1 MSEEC
6 SNKIGMLY
14 LSATPIG
21 NLEDMTYRSVRILGE
36 ADLIA
41 AEDTRHSRKLLS
53 HFDIHTP
60 LTSYHEHNKLE
71 KGPELVEKMLA
82 GDTIVCI
89 SDAGLPGISDPG
101 AHLAMLAIEAGI
113 NVSPLPGANAAL
125 SALICSGLATTAF
138 TFYGFLPRT
147 GKKRRELLERIKQSP
162 ETLIFYE
169 APHHLKG
176 TLSDLIK
183 ALGPQRRAVTARELT
198 KTFEEFNRLTL
209 GELAGYYDEHDPKG
223 EFVII
228 IEGFDAENETA
239 VEPEQ
244 QLSPVE
250 MVAGLE
256 AEGMGHKDAMRET
269 AKKLGISRR
278 DVYQALLNTSST
290 ALTEP
295 ASHCSGP
302 PSPEGKA

>member
-1 MSEEC
+1 MS
-6 SNKIGMLY
+6 GTLY
-14 LSATPIG
+14 IVGTPIG
-21 NLEDMTYRSVRILGE
+21 NLGDMTERQLDILSSVSF
-36 ADLIA
+36 IA
-41 AEDTRHSRKLLS
+41 AEDTRVTRKLLS

-113 NVSPLPGANAAL
+113 QVSPLPGANAAL
-125 SALICSGLATTAF
+125 SALICSGLDTTAF

-147 GKKRRELLERIKQSP
+147 GKKRRELLERINQSP

-176 TLSDLIK
+176 TLGDLIK
-183 ALGPQRRAVTARELT
+183 ALGPHRRAVTAREIT
-198 KTFEEFNRLTL
+198 KTFEEFNRRTL
-209 GELAGYYDEHDPKG
+209 GELAEYYDEHDPKG

-228 IEGFDAENETA
+228 TEGFDAENEVA
-239 VEPEQ
+239 SEPEQ
-244 QLSPVE
+244 QLSPAE
-250 MVAGLE
+250 MVAKLE
-256 AEGMGHKDAMRET
+256 SEGMGRKDAMRET

>member
-1 MSEEC
+1 MSEE
-6 SNKIGMLY
+6 NTTKPGLLY

-60 LTSYHEHNKLE
+60 LTSYHEHNKLD
-71 KGPELVEKMLA
+71 KGPELVEHMLA
-82 GDTIVCI
+82 GRTVVCI

-113 NVSPLPGANAAL
+113 QVSPLPGANAAL
-125 SALICSGLATTAF
+125 SALICSGLDTTAF

-147 GKKRRELLERIKQSP
+147 GKKRRELLERIARRP

-176 TLSDLIK
+176 TLGDLLK
-183 ALGPQRRAVTARELT
+183 ALGPHRRAVTARELT
-198 KTFEEFNRLTL
+198 KAFEEFNRRSL
-209 GELAGYYDEHDPKG
+209 GELAAYYDEHEPRG

-228 IEGFDAENETA
+228 VEGFDLNNE
-239 VEPEQ
+239 VEAGPKQ
-244 QLSPVE
+244 QLTPAE
-250 MVAGLE
+250 LVAKLE
-256 AEGMGHKDAMRET
+256 REGMGRKEAMREA
-269 AKKLGISRR
+269 AKQLGISRR
-278 DVYQALLNTSST
+278 DVYQALLNT
-290 ALTEP
+290 
-295 ASHCSGP
+295 
-302 PSPEGKA
+302 